1 MNEKTIKDRTKYEKN
16 RITRLLK
23 AAGVPEETVKFLQPI
38 IQNTAAIKAKLD
50 DAQDEMQ
57 DAPML
62 ITYEHG
68 GGQSGSR
75 ENPIFRI
82 YESMWKSYMSGMKT
96 IMSYMPD
103 KGAETKKKEDAKMN
117 VLQLV
122 RDKKAK
128 NA

>member
-1 MNEKTIKDRTKYEKN
+1 M
-16 RITRLLK
+16 
-23 AAGVPEETVKFLQPI
+23 PEETVKFLQPI

-103 KGAETKKKEDAKMN
+103 KGAETKKKERNQTKRPHLIVIINLIKMTRN
-117 VLQLV
+117 LMTLV
-122 RDKKAK
+122 IRMK
-128 NA
+128 